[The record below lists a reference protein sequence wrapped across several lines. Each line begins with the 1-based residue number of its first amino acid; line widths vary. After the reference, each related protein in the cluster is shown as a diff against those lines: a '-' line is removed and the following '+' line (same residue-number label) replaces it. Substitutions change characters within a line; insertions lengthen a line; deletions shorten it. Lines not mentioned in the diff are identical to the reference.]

1 MPVIFEMNH
10 EDATSGTP
18 LDPEALIRSI
28 SGKSITGGEY
38 NNERG
43 NVNWFK
49 INLAD
54 GTSLTIHHFHEGA
67 ACIYNDAVKAL
78 TP

>member
-10 EDATSGTP
+10 DDATSGTP

-43 NVNWFK
+43 SVNWFK

-54 GTSLTIHHFHEGA
+54 GTWLTIHGFREGA
-67 ACIYNDAVKAL
+67 ACIYT
-78 TP
+78 TPPPRR